1 MVLRVRYLDAR
12 PFTVE
17 TTLSRASRPA
27 PTGTSTARS
36 ASTCAWATRVLGCVE
51 DVVARVERRALVVV
65 RDVRAPVVAGL
76 RRVVCLVV
84 VVGRCVPGV
93 LVAIGVCLSTN

>member
-1 MVLRVRYLDAR
+1 MDAR

-17 TTLSRASRPA
+17 TTLSRASRLA

-51 DVVARVERRALVVV
+51 EVVARLGRRALVVV
-65 RDVRAPVVAGL
+65 RDVWELAVAGL
-76 RRVVCLVV
+76 RLVVRLVV
-84 VVGRCVPGV
+84 VVGPCVPGV